1 MIWCGNLLGCV
12 LMAGLFLLMPPGQN
26 LVASAAAITLIRIT
40 NSWFT
45 NILLGFYCGVLMY
58 IAVAHYESKPWV
70 TAMCVISFILVGAN
84 HCVADMFYLSLA
96 FLPSSA
102 IPIIGALIFTT
113 LGNIIGCNFI
123 PLGLR
128 IYHYF

>member
-12 LMAGLFLLMPPGQN
+12 LMAGLFLLIPPGQN
-26 LVASAAAITLIRIT
+26 LVAPAAAITLIRIT

-45 NILLGFYCGVLMY
+45 NILLGFYCGILMY

-84 HCVADMFYLSLA
+84 HCIADMFYLSLA